1 MSSYNV
7 QNIKGNITF
16 NFVILMCG
24 MIYNF
29 SEDNPLTAYVMKGE
43 VNEVELSE
51 RNLEYQ
57 RSYLLG
63 SKISGLHIEITKD
76 KILNPDQ
83 REKLISVA
91 NYFHP
96 LQQNEGIPKAVHV
109 LQDFKI
115 VTPPGMISRITGC
128 STVENVLQQYHNKL
142 SGGGRLKFVLR
153 RTFLR
158 RTIFLPGDF
167 LILIYKLPFS
177 SNSEF
182 SSLLRVHFSHRLI
195 HRI

>member
-1 MSSYNV
+1 MIRDIEGIPQKQQRIIFAGKVDLQGDRTLSSYNF
-7 QNIKGNITF
+7 QKIKGNITF
-16 NFVILMCG
+16 NLVILMCG

-29 SEDNPLTAYVMKGE
+29 SEDNPLTAYLMKGE

-63 SKISGLHIEITKD
+63 SKISGLHIEIRKD

-83 REKLISVA
+83 CEKLISVA
-91 NYFHP
+91 NYFHS

-115 VTPPGMISRITGC
+115 VTPDPPGMISRITGC
-128 STVENVLQQYHNKL
+128 STVENVLHPT
-142 SGGGRLKFVLR
+142 V
-153 RTFLR
+153 
-158 RTIFLPGDF
+158 P
-167 LILIYKLPFS
+167 
-177 SNSEF
+177 
-182 SSLLRVHFSHRLI
+182 
-195 HRI
+195 